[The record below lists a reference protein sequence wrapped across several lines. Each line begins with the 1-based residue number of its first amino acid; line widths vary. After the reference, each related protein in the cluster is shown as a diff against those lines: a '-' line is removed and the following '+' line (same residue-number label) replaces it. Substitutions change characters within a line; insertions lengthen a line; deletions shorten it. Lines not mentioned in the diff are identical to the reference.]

1 MNLQHTPQIDSN
13 SLDRLKAYDWPGN
26 IRELQNIVERAIV
39 LSRGGRLIFP
49 ELNAVPKV
57 LEDQKPIQSA
67 TDVMTMD
74 QAMTNHIR
82 LVLEYTG
89 DQVAGRGGAAEL
101 LQINKSSLRFRMK
114 KLGIRS
120 KRT

>member
-1 MNLQHTPQIDSN
+1 MNLQHTYQIDSN
-13 SLDRLKAYDWPGN
+13 SLDRLKACDWPGN
-26 IRELQNIVERAIV
+26 VRELQNIVERALL
-39 LSRGGRLIFP
+39 LSQGGRLIFP

-57 LEDQKPIQSA
+57 LEDQKPIQPAS
-67 TDVMTMD
+67 DVMTID
-74 QAMTNHIR
+74 QAMANHIR

-89 DQVAGRGGAAEL
+89 GQVAGRGGAAEL
-101 LQINKSSLRFRMK
+101 LQINESTLHFRMK